1 MFEEEK
7 SDGLRRFGTGLI
19 ALVAIVAGLVL
30 VVYGVDFSS
39 ERRAAAREERVR
51 AVEAR
56 ERAEQRHLIQ
66 ARSSAW
72 DEVRRTRAR
81 WDALLPWLKRVAK
94 TRETVATAAAV
105 GMAGAAWLAED
116 MPLFG
121 DGLAIG
127 AATRMQAEVAQTMAE
142 AEAEI
147 ALKGPE
153 VFDAVDALG
162 EAIARMLEADAAI
175 SGDPAAIA
183 AWNDA
188 RAVAERWGRAAD
200 ELGAIMAV
208 DVLSAGQATTVFEA
222 TTNEMVSALQK
233 LMPGSATSQ
242 ADSP

>member
-39 ERRAAAREERVR
+39 EREAAREASAR
-51 AVEAR
+51 AAEAR
-56 ERAEQRHLIQ
+56 ERAEEQRLTH
-66 ARSSAW
+66 ARASAW
-72 DEVRRTRAR
+72 DEVRRTKAR
-81 WDALLPWLKRVAK
+81 WDALLPWLKRVAR
-94 TRETVATAAAV
+94 TRETVATAAAA

-127 AATRMQAEVAQTMAE
+127 AATRMQAEAAQTMAE

-175 SGDPAAIA
+175 PGDPAAIA
-183 AWNDA
+183 AWNEA